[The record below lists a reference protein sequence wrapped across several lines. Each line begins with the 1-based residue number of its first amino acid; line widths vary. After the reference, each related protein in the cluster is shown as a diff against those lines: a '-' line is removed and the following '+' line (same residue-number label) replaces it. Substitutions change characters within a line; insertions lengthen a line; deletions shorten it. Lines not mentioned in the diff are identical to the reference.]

1 MDITNQTILNPGRRN
16 YQVIPMEIHTSKHY
30 RKDINN
36 KSLRKD
42 LRVDSQGNTLPA
54 NARGK
59 AYQLIPEEGFPS

>member
-1 MDITNQTILNPGRRN
+1 MDITNHNILNPRRRI
-16 YQVIPMEIHTSKHY
+16 YQVIPMERFTSEHLIK
-30 RKDINN
+30 NMTN